1 MCWLLTSS
9 LPLLGKSIAKR
20 ILASVRDSGLGYGS
34 WLKWLR
40 ELVLCQVLFGRYILH
55 PNDALLFLKLTGK
68 DFYAADVRRTPWG
81 IQNCYWDEKT
91 IDIQWNRNQSKSK
104 KVEYRTGK
112 FRKY

>member
-1 MCWLLTSS
+1 MAVT
-9 LPLLGKSIAKR
+9 
-20 ILASVRDSGLGYGS
+20 
-34 WLKWLR
+34 
-40 ELVLCQVLFGRYILH
+40 FYIQD
-55 PNDALLFLKLTGK
+55 DALLFLKLTGK